1 MAVWGWRGADG
12 GLGLEGP
19 MAAPMAVFGKS
30 RCRVAFGG
38 SRVSEALAVWDWRG
52 RWPRRWRFLGKAG
65 AGSRISEALAVGG
78 LEGRRW
84 PFSRVKAPGRLRP
97 SAAPMAVWR
106 PSAVF
111 GKSRCRVAFGGS
123 RVSEALAVW
132 GWRGRWPFWGRGA
145 KKKRRRRPVACAPKS
160 NHKFPEL

>member
-1 MAVWGWRGADG
+1 MPCQNHYEILKYYNIWGRGGRWLRRWRFGAGEASG
-12 GLGLEGP
+12 GLGLEGRRWRFSRVKAP
-19 MAAPMAVFGKS
+19 GRLELEGPVAAPMAVFGKS

-38 SRVSEALAVWDWRG
+38 SRDSEALAIWDWRG
-52 RWPRRWRFLGKAG
+52 
-65 AGSRISEALAVGG
+65 
-78 LEGRRW
+78 RW

-97 SAAPMAVWR
+97 SAAPM
-106 PSAVF
+106 
-111 GKSRCRVAFGGS
+111 
-123 RVSEALAVW
+123 AVW